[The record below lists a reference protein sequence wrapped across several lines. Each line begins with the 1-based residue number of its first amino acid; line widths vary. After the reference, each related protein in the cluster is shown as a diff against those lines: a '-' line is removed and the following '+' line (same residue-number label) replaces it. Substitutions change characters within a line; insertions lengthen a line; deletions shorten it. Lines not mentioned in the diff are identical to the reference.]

1 MVYTPGAGSVNIQL
15 LHNERINVW
24 HISLYMALL
33 YLWELNNFN
42 NPFSITRKSV
52 MKVAHIGSIATYHKC
67 IKQLQEFG
75 YISYIPTYNASL
87 GSYIH
92 LSSVNPRRP
101 GREIAA
107 CPRHD
112 KPA

>member
-1 MVYTPGAGSVNIQL
+1 MVHTADSRREYIQL
-15 LHNERINVW
+15 LHDERINVW

-33 YLWELNNFN
+33 YLWEQNSFN

-92 LSSVNPRRP
+92 LSSVNLRLP
-101 GREIAA
+101 GREI
-107 CPRHD
+107 PSD
-112 KPA
+112 LT